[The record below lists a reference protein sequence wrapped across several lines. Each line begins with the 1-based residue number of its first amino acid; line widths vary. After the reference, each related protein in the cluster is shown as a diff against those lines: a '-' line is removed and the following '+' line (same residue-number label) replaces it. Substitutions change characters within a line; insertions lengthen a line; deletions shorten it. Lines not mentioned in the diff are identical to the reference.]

1 MRQRGLCL
9 CQRQQYLIAIKEALS
24 PAMLERSGMRL
35 VVVGCGSWEP
45 IADYRR
51 DIDLP
56 YPVYG
61 DPTRAIH
68 RRLRF
73 VSTLE
78 MSKGPKPSY
87 LRMSQAAQ
95 IWGSFKKA
103 VSNLSRTFQVG
114 SYSQNG
120 GEMVLGP
127 GPRCAPADQSTKCVM
142 SADSPSLWK
151 GASTSTG
158 WPTPRTT
165 RRWPICSGRLASRP
179 RARLLPPPPLHKPA
193 RLKNPPS
200 LTSSWAR
207 FSPIREYGTHRLR
220 L

>member
-1 MRQRGLCL
+1 
-9 CQRQQYLIAIKEALS
+9 
-24 PAMLERSGMRL
+24 MLERSGMRL

-127 GPRCAPADQSTKCVM
+127 GPRCARADQSTKCVM
-142 SADSPSLWK
+142 SADSPFLVEQVRAHPPDGQHRRPRGGGRSAP
-151 GASTSTG
+151 GG
-158 WPTPRTT
+158 WHLARGRVCC
-165 RRWPICSGRLASRP
+165 RRRRRISQLAS
-179 RARLLPPPPLHKPA
+179 
-193 RLKNPPS
+193 NPPS

-207 FSPIREYGTHRLR
+207 FSPIRENGTRRLR